1 MHKTEVI
8 CLCFCYDKTM
18 FDRDT
23 YIVLE
28 LPEPT
33 ASKIR
38 KIRVEQGD
46 EFQTS
51 MPTEITIVG
60 SSGVGCIAQDQ
71 DPDELFKVI
80 DEIATSTPPITVT
93 FDKVHRFPGTDI
105 VVMKLKD
112 DTLIRSLHQRFVE
125 SGIKFQDTNFAY
137 EPHCTLRS
145 KSPLTDQ
152 EMEELSKLKV
162 KGIFTL
168 QTLAV
173 YTMPPPGKLIYT
185 TQLSCNK

>member
-1 MHKTEVI
+1 
-8 CLCFCYDKTM
+8 M

-28 LPEPT
+28 LPEPI
-33 ASKIR
+33 ASTVHKIR
-38 KIRVEQGD
+38 AEQGD
-46 EFQTS
+46 DFQAS

-60 SSGVGCIAQDQ
+60 SSGVGCISQDQ

-80 DEIATSTPPITVT
+80 DEIAASTSPITVS

-112 DTLIRSLHQRFVE
+112 ATLVRSLHQKFVE

-145 KSPLTDQ
+145 KSPITDQ
-152 EMEELSKLKV
+152 EMEELSKLKIE
-162 KGIFTL
+162 GSFTL
-168 QTLAV
+168 HTLSV
-173 YTMPPPGKLIYT
+173 YTMPPPGKLLYT
-185 TQLSCNK
+185 AELTSNK

>member
-1 MHKTEVI
+1 
-8 CLCFCYDKTM
+8 M

-28 LPEPT
+28 LPGPI
-33 ASKIR
+33 ANIIHNIR
-38 KIRVEQGD
+38 TGQGD
-46 EFQTS
+46 DFQAS
-51 MPTEITIVG
+51 MPAEITIVG
-60 SSGVGCIAQDQ
+60 SSGVGPIAHDQ
-71 DPDELFKVI
+71 DPEEFFTAI
-80 DEIATSTPPITVT
+80 NEIAASTPPFTVS

-112 DTLIRSLHQRFVE
+112 ETLVRSLHQKFVE

-152 EMEELSKLKV
+152 EMEELSKLKIE
-162 KGIFTL
+162 GDFIL
-168 QTLAV
+168 QTLSV
-173 YTMPPPGKLIYT
+173 YAMPPPGRLLHT
-185 TQLSCNK
+185 VQLGSYK

>member
-1 MHKTEVI
+1 
-8 CLCFCYDKTM
+8 M

-28 LPEPT
+28 LPEPI
-33 ASKIR
+33 ASTVHKIR
-38 KIRVEQGD
+38 AEQGD
-46 EFQTS
+46 DFQAS

-71 DPDELFKVI
+71 DPDELFKLI
-80 DEIATSTPPITVT
+80 DEIAASTPPITVS

-105 VVMKLKD
+105 VVMKLED
-112 DTLIRSLHQRFVE
+112 ETLVRSLHQRFVE
-125 SGIKFQDTNFAY
+125 SGIKFQNTDFAY

-152 EMEELSKLKV
+152 EMEELSKLKIE
-162 KGIFTL
+162 GSFTL
-168 QTLAV
+168 HTLSV
-173 YTMPPPGKLIYT
+173 YTMPPPGKLLYSAE
-185 TQLSCNK
+185 L

>member
-1 MHKTEVI
+1 
-8 CLCFCYDKTM
+8 M
-18 FDRDT
+18 FDRNT

-28 LPEPT
+28 LPEPI
-33 ASKIR
+33 ASTVHKIR
-38 KIRVEQGD
+38 AEQGD
-46 EFQTS
+46 DFQAS

-80 DEIATSTPPITVT
+80 DEIAASTPPITVS
-93 FDKVHRFPGTDI
+93 FDKAHRFPGTDI
-105 VVMKLKD
+105 AVMKLKD
-112 DTLIRSLHQRFVE
+112 DTLVRSLHQRFVE
-125 SGIKFQDTNFAY
+125 SGIKFQDTDFAY

-162 KGIFTL
+162 DDDFIL
-168 QTLAV
+168 QTLSV
-173 YTMPPPGKLIYT
+173 YTMPPPGRLLHT
-185 TQLSCNK
+185 VQLGSNK

>member
-1 MHKTEVI
+1 
-8 CLCFCYDKTM
+8 M

-28 LPEPT
+28 LPEPI
-33 ASKIR
+33 ASTIHKIR
-38 KIRVEQGD
+38 AEQGD
-46 EFQTS
+46 DFQAS

-71 DPDELFKVI
+71 DPDEFFKII
-80 DEIATSTPPITVT
+80 DEIAASTPPLTVS

-112 DTLIRSLHQRFVE
+112 ETLVRSLHQRFVE
-125 SGIKFQDTNFAY
+125 SGINFQDVDFAY

-152 EMEELSKLKV
+152 EREELSKLKIE
-162 KGIFTL
+162 GDFTL
-168 QTLAV
+168 QTLSV
-173 YTMPPPGKLIYT
+173 YRMPPPGELLHSV
-185 TQLSCNK
+185 QLGSS

>member
-1 MHKTEVI
+1 
-8 CLCFCYDKTM
+8 M

-28 LPEPT
+28 LPEPMAGT
-33 ASKIR
+33 IR
-38 KIRVEQGD
+38 KLRAELGD
-46 EFQTS
+46 DFQAS

-80 DEIATSTPPITVT
+80 DEIAATTPPVTVS

-112 DTLIRSLHQRFVE
+112 ETLVRSLHQRFVE
-125 SGIKFQDTNFAY
+125 SGVKFQDINFPY
-137 EPHCTLRS
+137 MPHCTLRS

-152 EMEELSKLKV
+152 EMEELSKLKIE
-162 KGIFTL
+162 GDFTL
-168 QTLAV
+168 QTLSV
-173 YTMPPPGKLIYT
+173 YRMPPPGELLYTAQLIGD
-185 TQLSCNK
+185 K

>member
-1 MHKTEVI
+1 
-8 CLCFCYDKTM
+8 M

-28 LPEPT
+28 LPELM
-33 ASKIR
+33 ASTIR
-38 KIRVEQGD
+38 KIRAEHGD
-46 EFQTS
+46 DFQAS

-71 DPDELFKVI
+71 DPDELFRAI
-80 DEIATSTPPITVT
+80 DEIAANASPITVS

-112 DTLIRSLHQRFVE
+112 ETLVRSLHQRFVE
-125 SGIKFQDTNFAY
+125 SGIKFQVSDFAY
-137 EPHCTLRS
+137 MPHCTLRS

-152 EMEELSKLKV
+152 EMEELSKLKIE
-162 KGIFTL
+162 GDFTL
-168 QTLAV
+168 RTLSV

-185 TQLSCNK
+185 AELSSNK

>member
-1 MHKTEVI
+1 
-8 CLCFCYDKTM
+8 M

-28 LPEPT
+28 LPEPM
-33 ASKIR
+33 ASTIR
-38 KIRVEQGD
+38 KLRAELGD
-46 EFQTS
+46 DFQAS
-51 MPTEITIVG
+51 MPAEITIVG

-80 DEIATSTPPITVT
+80 DEIAATTSPITVS
-93 FDKVHRFPGTDI
+93 FDKTYRFPGTDI

-112 DTLIRSLHQRFVE
+112 ETLVRSLHQRFVE
-125 SGIKFQDTNFAY
+125 SGVKFRESDFPY
-137 EPHCTLRS
+137 MPHCTLRS

-152 EMEELSKLKV
+152 EMEELSRLKIE
-162 KGIFTL
+162 GDFTL
-168 QTLAV
+168 RTVSV

-185 TQLSCNK
+185 TELSSNK